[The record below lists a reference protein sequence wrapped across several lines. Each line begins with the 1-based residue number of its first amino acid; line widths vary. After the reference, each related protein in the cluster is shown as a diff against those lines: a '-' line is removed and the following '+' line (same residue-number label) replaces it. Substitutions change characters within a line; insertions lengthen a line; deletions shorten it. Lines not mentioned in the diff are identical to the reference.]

1 MSNKSKKLN
10 REFDSKVLAKAK
22 KIVEKYEV
30 VMSFDDGQW
39 YGKGLEMPLVFG
51 DGKTPDEC
59 IKNAKEALTVTVAHL
74 LEIGEVVPAP
84 ASEGKR
90 TEQVNVRLTAE
101 EKAILG
107 ATARSRGFRGIADF
121 LRATALTPKIAGKTN

>member
-1 MSNKSKKLN
+1 MSGKSKKLN
-10 REFDSKVLAKAK
+10 REFDGKILAKAK
-22 KIVEKYEV
+22 KIIERYEV

-59 IKNAKEALTVTVAHL
+59 IKNTKEALTATIAHL

-84 ASEGKR
+84 ASQGKR
-90 TEQVNVRLTAE
+90 TEQVNVRLTVE
-101 EKAILG
+101 ERAILG
-107 ATARSRGFRGIADF
+107 TVARARGFKGLGDF
-121 LRATALTPKIAGKTN
+121 LRATALTPRTAS

>member
-1 MSNKSKKLN
+1 MSGKSKKLN
-10 REFDSKVLAKAK
+10 REFDVKILAKAV
-22 KIVEKYEV
+22 KIVERYEV

-59 IKNAKEALTVTVAHL
+59 IKNTKEALTATIAHL

-84 ASEGKR
+84 ASQGKR
-90 TEQVNVRLTAE
+90 TEQVNVRLTVE
-101 EKAILG
+101 ERAILG
-107 ATARSRGFRGIADF
+107 AVAKSRGFRGLGDF
-121 LRATALTPKIAGKTN
+121 LRATAMTPRVAS

>member
-1 MSNKSKKLN
+1 MSGKSKKLN
-10 REFDSKVLAKAK
+10 REFESKILAKAK

-30 VMSFDDGQW
+30 IMSFGDGEW

-59 IKNAKEALTVTVAHL
+59 IKNTKEALTATIAHL

-84 ASEGKR
+84 ASDGKR
-90 TEQVNVRLTAE
+90 TEQVNVRLTVE
-101 EKAILG
+101 ERAILG
-107 ATARSRGFRGIADF
+107 ATAHSQGFKGLGDF
-121 LRATALTPKIAGKTN
+121 LRARALTPKHA

>member
-1 MSNKSKKLN
+1 MSGKSKKLN
-10 REFDSKVLAKAK
+10 REFDSGILAKAK

-30 VMSFDDGQW
+30 IMSFEDGQW

-59 IKNAKEALTVTVAHL
+59 IKNTKEALTATIAHL
-74 LEIGEVVPAP
+74 LEIGEAVPPP

-90 TEQVNVRLTAE
+90 TEQVNVRLTVE

-107 ATARSRGFRGIADF
+107 ATARSQGFKGLGDF
-121 LRATALTPKIAGKTN
+121 LRARALAP